1 MADKLLLCI
10 SARQV
15 TAAHW
20 RAGAIAGCAVFENDE
35 AGLEAFQEHLAEF
48 SGVPVYVMADVVE
61 EDYRFETL
69 PHAFGSDR
77 REMIHRKLRQHY
89 RNSTYAAAVPLGRD
103 DGKRRDDRYL
113 FCALTNPDLI
123 DGWMQAVAA
132 RGLPLAGVYLLPL
145 VTAALIDELKLRSA
159 NLLVVS
165 RQSGGLRLT
174 FLQNGRFRLSRLTS
188 IEGARGDATAAV
200 VEEVSNTR
208 IYLHALRAALLE
220 DQLTVV
226 LLDREDGLA
235 AAAPDIMADNPG
247 IDCVCL
253 ARRELASRLGVAET
267 LLELSPDVLFLRL
280 LARRTPAAN
289 LASAAATA
297 GFRRHELRRALHAAA
312 AGVALAAAAWS
323 GVNLWQTAD
332 TRARHAELARQTA
345 ALQAQYRE
353 AASKFPEAPT
363 TAENLMRA
371 VEVAQRLQASARTPE
386 LLMAVV
392 SKALDASP
400 GIMVRELA
408 WKYGVGEA
416 ASTRPGASAAPAAA
430 PAPGAAARR
439 TQSGYI
445 EGEVRP
451 FRGDYRAAIETIH
464 AFAARLAGDSAVARV
479 RVVKLPLNIDPALAL
494 SGNTFDSREQTG
506 VADFAISVVLKQE
519 L

>member
-20 RAGAIAGCAVFENDE
+20 RGSRIAACAVFENDE
-35 AGLEAFQEHLAEF
+35 AGLEAFRDHLARF
-48 SGVPVYVMADVVE
+48 SGTPVYVMVDAVE
-61 EDYRFETL
+61 EDYRFESL
-69 PHAFGSDR
+69 PHAFGADR

-89 RNSTYAAAVPLGRD
+89 RNSTYAAALPLGRE

-123 DGWMQAVAA
+123 AGWMQAVAA
-132 RGLPLAGVYLLPL
+132 QGLPIAGVFLLPLA
-145 VTAALIDELKLRSA
+145 TAALIDELRLKAA

-174 FLQNGRFRLSRLTS
+174 FFQDGRFRLSRLTS
-188 IEGARGDATAAV
+188 AEAGRDSASHV
-200 VEEVSNTR
+200 VEEISNTR
-208 IYLHALRAALLE
+208 IYLHALRAALIE
-220 DQLTVV
+220 DRLTVV
-226 LLDREDGLA
+226 LLDRDGDLA
-235 AAAPDIMADNPG
+235 ATAPGIMADNPG

-253 ARRELASRLGVAET
+253 ARRELASRLGIAES
-267 LLELSPDVLFLRL
+267 LLALSSDVVFLRL
-280 LARRTPAAN
+280 LARRTPQAN
-289 LASAAATA
+289 LASAATTA
-297 GFRRHELRRALHAAA
+297 GFRRYEMRRAIHAAA
-312 AGVALAAAAWS
+312 AVVALAAAVW
-323 GVNLWQTAD
+323 GGLNLWQAAD
-332 TRARHAELARQTA
+332 ARVQHAELARQTA

-363 TAENLMRA
+363 TAENLARA
-371 VEVAQRLQASARTPE
+371 VEVAQRLQESARSPE

-392 SKALDASP
+392 ARALDASP
-400 GIMVRELA
+400 GLMIRELA

-416 ASTRPGASAAPAAA
+416 ASSRPGVAAAPSAA
-430 PAPGAAARR
+430 PAPGAVRQR
-439 TQSGYI
+439 MQSGYI

-451 FRGDYRAAIETIH
+451 FRGDYRAAIEAIH
-464 AFAARLAGDSAVARV
+464 AFAARLAGDSAVAQV

-506 VADFAISVVLKQE
+506 TAEFAISVLLRRE